1 MMRAWTNQAPI
12 AMDAEL
18 PVQRQL
24 DAYNDRDLARFT
36 ACYSDDV
43 QIFRPPATEPVMC
56 GKAAMAAHDAAKR
69 FHLPAL
75 HAELVNRMVLGDK
88 VVDHERVSGVSEL
101 PFEAAVVYQVQ
112 GALITHVWFFEAT

>member
-1 MMRAWTNQAPI
+1 MMRVWTNQAPI

-36 ACYSDDV
+36 ACYADDV
-43 QIFRPPATEPVMC
+43 QLFRPPATEPVMR
-56 GKAAMAAHDAAKR
+56 GKAAMAAQYAAKR

-88 VVDHERVSGVSEL
+88 VVDHERVSGVREE

-112 GALITHVWFFEAT
+112 GALITHVWFFEAA